1 MSIADYKRP
10 KTEKLCPFKCQ
21 SMFFVIYSDETVKYN
36 VYGKIS
42 KISDLIHDY
51 QEKIFHQFR
60 KKLKRLTKK
69 LSLLD

>member
-51 QEKIFHQFR
+51 
-60 KKLKRLTKK
+60 
-69 LSLLD
+69 